1 MPKEGRSNN
10 SGIVSAAPDDKNE
23 LVSVG
28 TKADAAKQQ
37 LKPIDKGD
45 VDENKE
51 NKENKKTKEAD
62 LLRARLQRVRR
73 KK

>member
-1 MPKEGRSNN
+1 
-10 SGIVSAAPDDKNE
+10 

-45 VDENKE
+45 ADENKE
-51 NKENKKTKEAD
+51 NKKIKEANH
-62 LLRARLQRVRR
+62 LQERLGRFKR